1 MAGSG
6 AHRRVTLIG
15 LFRRASQLMVNEL
28 VERLA
33 AAGYDDLPPAYHPV
47 FENIDRDGTRL
58 TTLAARAG
66 LTHQSMGELVG
77 TLEAR
82 GYLERKPDPF
92 DRRARLVCL
101 TDKGRQM
108 VRVALQEIAAIEAEW
123 LRRLAIGDEATLDG
137 ALRRAIVEAEG
148 AEVPTAD

>member
-1 MAGSG
+1 
-6 AHRRVTLIG
+6 
-15 LFRRASQLMVNEL
+15 
-28 VERLA
+28 
-33 AAGYDDLPPAYHPV
+33 
-47 FENIDRDGTRL
+47 
-58 TTLAARAG
+58 
-66 LTHQSMGELVG
+66 MGELVG

-82 GYLERKPDPF
+82 GYLEREPDPF
-92 DRRARLVCL
+92 DRRARLVCM

-148 AEVPTAD
+148 AQVPTPQ